1 MLCSSSRYLGYWF
14 TQPCTTRRH
23 TWGGGQHISKCCCRR
38 FKVSEAGRNER
49 TATLRSITTTI
60 LRVIK
65 QWLRG
70 QDRVLQVLSAPI
82 DYEGA
87 RLAFESG
94 LPVQGQLRQ
103 IWACWMPWLVGRR
116 DGGRF
121 HTVHYLIIFCY
132 HLREVLQRCYRMK
145 LAV

>member
-1 MLCSSSRYLGYWF
+1 MAQIGRGTAYLLL
-14 TQPCTTRRH
+14 
-23 TWGGGQHISKCCCRR
+23 
-38 FKVSEAGRNER
+38 VSEAGRNEH

-103 IWACWMPWLVGRR
+103 IWACWMP
-116 DGGRF
+116 
-121 HTVHYLIIFCY
+121 
-132 HLREVLQRCYRMK
+132 
-145 LAV
+145 

>member
-1 MLCSSSRYLGYWF
+1 MGRGTAYL
-14 TQPCTTRRH
+14 
-23 TWGGGQHISKCCCRR
+23 KVLLLD
-38 FKVSEAGRNER
+38 FKVSEAGRNEH

-65 QWLRG
+65 QWPRG

-94 LPVQGQLRQ
+94 LPR
-103 IWACWMPWLVGRR
+103 
-116 DGGRF
+116 
-121 HTVHYLIIFCY
+121 
-132 HLREVLQRCYRMK
+132 
-145 LAV
+145 

>member
-1 MLCSSSRYLGYWF
+1 MNVPQRCVAS
-14 TQPCTTRRH
+14 PPP
-23 TWGGGQHISKCCCRR
+23 
-38 FKVSEAGRNER
+38 
-49 TATLRSITTTI
+49 TTTI

-103 IWACWMPWLVGRR
+103 VGRR

-132 HLREVLQRCYRMK
+132 HLREVLQRCYRTK